1 LLNDDF
7 DGTNS
12 IHKAAVPSK
21 RQQFKQ
27 LFRMLLT
34 CIEELQLYTLHAA
47 SITGGGR
54 GFQICPQ
61 ETILL
66 HTMKTLKVATPGVKM

>member
-1 LLNDDF
+1 
-7 DGTNS
+7 
-12 IHKAAVPSK
+12 
-21 RQQFKQ
+21 
-27 LFRMLLT
+27 MLPT

-47 SITGGGR
+47 NITGGEK

-66 HTMKTLKVATPGVKM
+66 YTMKTLKVANPGVKM

>member
-1 LLNDDF
+1 
-7 DGTNS
+7 
-12 IHKAAVPSK
+12 
-21 RQQFKQ
+21 
-27 LFRMLLT
+27 MLLT

-66 HTMKTLKVATPGVKM
+66 HTMKTLKVATQVWKCRVNDIRDNSGYEKSSLFNEHRSW